1 MNLLNINKSNLIS
14 RDLSWLNF
22 NCRVLDQAKG
32 DNRKLLDKLKF
43 LSIVSSNFD
52 EFFEVRVGSLYNYID
67 SKKNRIDYSGMR
79 EIPFREYLLE
89 KSKMF
94 FDDFNNF
101 FVGSIIPQMEKEKIF
116 IGDLD
121 LLDNDGR
128 KKVKKYFKKTIF
140 PMITPMVFD
149 SLHSFPILMNKVLI
163 FGVVTKSKNTSS
175 KNKISFIQIPQNIP
189 RFFEY
194 KINDK
199 VYFIPI
205 ENIIRKYIKSFF
217 KGILIE
223 SISLFRIIRNGDYTL
238 EESEDIES
246 NFLEELKQK
255 LKDRKFSRVVRLDI
269 SINYDQK
276 VIKELKKI
284 FKIDEFNLM
293 KLSEKSI
300 IDLSSISQ
308 VVNSD
313 EFSELLPKYPPP
325 IKPLGL
331 NVSKEKNIFQILS
344 EKDIFLH
351 HPYNSFDPV
360 INLLNKAAE
369 DPDVLSIK
377 ITLYRTAKNSRVI
390 DELLKA
396 AENGKHVSVLFEV
409 KARFD
414 EENNFKN
421 GYKLEKA
428 GCYVIYGIGALKTHT
443 KLLLIVRREG
453 KKVKNYAHMGTGN
466 YNETT
471 SKLYTDIGLM
481 TSNKSYTKDA
491 LKFFNVITG
500 HSVPEDYE
508 NLLTAPIYM
517 RDKII
522 SFIKNEIKNVKNG
535 GEGKICIKINSLQDK
550 LVINKL
556 YDASNAGVRIC
567 LIVRGICCLRPGRKN
582 LSENIK
588 VISIIGDY
596 LEHSR
601 LYYFHNDNDPLV
613 FSGSADV
620 MIRSYKRRIESL
632 FKINDELIKK
642 QAITILNYNIKDNIN
657 SYVLQED
664 GIYKKKK
671 FNKKNKFD
679 LFEEF
684 YSLNSKK
691 INDSLIL

>member
-1 MNLLNINKSNLIS
+1 MNLKEINKSDLIS

-22 NCRVLDQAKG
+22 NYRVLDQVKN
-32 DNRKLLDKLKF
+32 DNRNLLDRLKF

-79 EIPFREYLLE
+79 ENPFREYLLDN
-89 KSKMF
+89 SKVF
-94 FDDFNNF
+94 FDDFNSF
-101 FVGSIIPQMEKEKIF
+101 FSNSIIPLMEKEKIF

-121 LLDNDGR
+121 LLDKDGI

-163 FGVVTKSKNTSS
+163 FGVVTKSKKTSS
-175 KNKISFIQIPQNIP
+175 KSKISFIQIPQNIP

-194 KINDK
+194 KIDSK
-199 VYFIPI
+199 IYFIPI
-205 ENIIRKYIKSFF
+205 ENIIRKYIKTFF
-217 KGILIE
+217 QGILIE
-223 SISLFRIIRNGDYTL
+223 SVSLFRIIRNGDYTL

-255 LKDRKFSRVVRLDI
+255 LKDRKFSRVVRLDVLN
-269 SINYDQK
+269 NYDK
-276 VIKELKKI
+276 NVIKELQKI
-284 FKIDEFNLM
+284 FKIDDFNLM
-293 KLSEKSI
+293 KLPKKSFL
-300 IDLSSISQ
+300 DLSSIFQ
-308 VVNSD
+308 VVNYN
-313 EFSELLPKYPPP
+313 EFSELLPKYPSP
-325 IKPLGL
+325 IKPFDL
-331 NVSKEKNIFQILS
+331 NEIHEKSIFQILS

-360 INLLNKAAE
+360 IKLLKEAAE

-428 GCYVIYGIGALKTHT
+428 GCYVIYGIGSLKTHT

-453 KKVKNYAHMGTGN
+453 KKVRNYAHMGTGN

-500 HSVPEDYE
+500 HSIPDDYE
-508 NLLTAPIYM
+508 NLLTAPNYM
-517 RDKII
+517 KDKII
-522 SFIKNEIKNVKNG
+522 SFIEKEIKNVKNG
-535 GEGKICIKINSLQDK
+535 GIGKICIKINSLQDK
-550 LVINKL
+550 IVINKL
-556 YDASNAGVRIC
+556 YDASNVGVKIC
-567 LIVRGICCLRPGRKN
+567 LIVRGICCLRPDRKN
-582 LSENIK
+582 LSENIQ
-588 VISIIGDY
+588 VISIVGDY

-601 LYYFHNDNDPLV
+601 LYYFHNNNDPLI

-632 FKINDELIKK
+632 FKINDEFIKK
-642 QAITILNYNIKDNIN
+642 QAITILNYNLRDNMN

-664 GIYKKKK
+664 GSYKKKEFKKNNK
-671 FNKKNKFD
+671 FNI
-679 LFEEF
+679 FEEF
-684 YSLNSKK
+684 YSLNSEK
-691 INDSLIL
+691 IDDSIIL